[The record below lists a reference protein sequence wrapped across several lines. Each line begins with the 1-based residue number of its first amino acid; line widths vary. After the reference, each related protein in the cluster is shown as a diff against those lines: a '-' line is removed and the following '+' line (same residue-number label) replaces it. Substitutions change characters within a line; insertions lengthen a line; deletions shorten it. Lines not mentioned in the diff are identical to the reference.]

1 VEQKPLT
8 DAEAT
13 TLLRAGKEEGLKY
26 FFSQYDTALAYFAL
40 RITGDEAAAEDIAT
54 DAFVKLWENCH
65 KLPPASTVKA
75 YLYRMVRNASVDW
88 LRRRKVERSHQKEL
102 IYLNEIA
109 EQSVYAIEI
118 DTKTHH
124 AVFQAIEYLPP
135 RMGQVFRMFYFQ
147 RKSLPQIAAELKLS
161 VNTVRNQKMQALMF
175 LRKTVATTV
184 LLLLYFFR

>member
-26 FFSQYDTALAYFAL
+26 FFSQYDTALTYFAL